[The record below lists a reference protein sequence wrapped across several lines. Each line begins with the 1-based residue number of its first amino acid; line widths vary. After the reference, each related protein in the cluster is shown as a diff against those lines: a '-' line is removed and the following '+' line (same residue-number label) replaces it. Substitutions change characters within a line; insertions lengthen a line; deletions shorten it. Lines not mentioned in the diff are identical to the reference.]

1 MKCTNCGADVMDGS
15 AFCTSCGTPVS
26 APTAPAGNEDRTVL
40 VSQDLNNPFGQPAAA
55 PQQFAQPTQFTSQPQ
70 SMPNNQFAQPTQPS
84 QFTGQPQGMP
94 NNQFAQ
100 PAQPSQF
107 TGQPQ
112 GMPNNQF
119 AQPAQPSQFTGQ
131 PQGMYGQPNQ
141 FGGQPQGMYGQP
153 NMYSQ
158 QAPKPPRKPLS
169 PKAKRNILIGAI
181 LVAVAVVFFV
191 IILPILTRSKL
202 GGKYT
207 TSNSSYYHSV
217 VFDNGTYVFYDDDGE
232 ISEVGTYEID
242 EDEIELT
249 SIEGYDKE
257 GKFNAEENKVGIN
270 GNFYKIKDKKA
281 TLDFKMTDDY
291 LDTLEA
297 KIEDATDK
305 VLEDEEVYEE
315 ATWYSYYIYDDAL
328 LNPDT
333 LYEEALAKELDYAND
348 KTLKALIEGNYLEID
363 VYIYDYDDI
372 NIYFYCY

>member
-1 MKCTNCGADVMDGS
+1 MQIEIFQNSFCHVRAACRLQPCFADSFTKTIKESVHGTELFVQCFYRDGLL
-15 AFCTSCGTPVS
+15 G
-26 APTAPAGNEDRTVL
+26 L
-40 VSQDLNNPFGQPAAA
+40 QLGQ
-55 PQQFAQPTQFTSQPQ
+55 
-70 SMPNNQFAQPTQPS
+70 
-84 QFTGQPQGMP
+84 
-94 NNQFAQ
+94 
-100 PAQPSQF
+100 
-107 TGQPQ
+107 
-112 GMPNNQF
+112 
-119 AQPAQPSQFTGQ
+119 
-131 PQGMYGQPNQ
+131 
-141 FGGQPQGMYGQP
+141 
-153 NMYSQ
+153 
-158 QAPKPPRKPLS
+158 
-169 PKAKRNILIGAI
+169 LI
-181 LVAVAVVFFV
+181 
-191 IILPILTRSKL
+191 
-202 GGKYT
+202 
-207 TSNSSYYHSV
+207 
-217 VFDNGTYVFYDDDGE
+217 YDDDGE